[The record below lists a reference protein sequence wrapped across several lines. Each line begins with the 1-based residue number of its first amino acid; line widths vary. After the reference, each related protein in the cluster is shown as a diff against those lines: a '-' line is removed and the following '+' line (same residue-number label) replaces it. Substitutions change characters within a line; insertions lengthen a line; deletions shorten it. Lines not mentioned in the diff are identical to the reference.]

1 VINTIMSFKAEYNGQ
16 NDKNLFHPCPFAA
29 DCIFKDIG
37 SCNMSEFPDFF
48 NCTDYLAKR
57 KKLFVD

>member
-1 VINTIMSFKAEYNGQ
+1 MSFKAEYNGQ